1 MNFEFLA
8 QEHTEAESARWSWQ
22 SRASHLRRDV
32 TRQEDLTGKR
42 TSFLIRHALTL
53 EGVTTAEAL
62 ADPKKTKGRAKPL
75 PCLTQE
81 LERAKLFKP
90 AFEVTRLPEFSASI
104 SLQFQLLAPLLTRDD
119 DPFYL
124 FDNPVRK
131 DHVFGVP
138 HLAAASLKGLA
149 ADAFQRGFPHEESWT
164 SLGDKDQTR
173 TMRYRQDNSMAERL
187 FGNASDDP
195 DAFASQAGRL
205 HFSPVW
211 FSHVEYLVMNP
222 TKNDG
227 SGIGT
232 LPIHFEA
239 VASFDER
246 GKPAKADINFFYFNP
261 AGTKD
266 ADEAT
271 ARADLACLI
280 GALAAWWPALGL
292 GAKRLAGY
300 GALEP
305 LSASCSGTGYAD
317 MKKTLEF
324 SGADSWRQL
333 AQRIAQG
340 KA

>member
-8 QEHTEAESARWSWQ
+8 QDHTEAESARWNWQ
-22 SRASHLRRDV
+22 SHASHLRRDV
-32 TRQEDLTGKR
+32 TKPEDLTGKR
-42 TSFLIRHALTL
+42 TAFLIRHAMTL
-53 EGVTTAEAL
+53 EGVTVSEAL
-62 ADPKKTKGRAKPL
+62 ADTRKAKGRAKSLLCP
-75 PCLTQE
+75 TQE
-81 LERAKLFKP
+81 LEKAKLFKS
-90 AFEVTRLPEFSASI
+90 AFDVAQLPEFSAAI
-104 SLQFQLLAPLLTRDD
+104 TLQFQLLAPLLTRDD

-131 DHVFGVP
+131 DHIFGAP

-164 SLGDKDQTR
+164 ALGDKDQTR
-173 TMRYRQDNSMAERL
+173 TMRYRRDNSMAERL

-222 TKNDG
+222 TRNDG

-239 VASFDER
+239 VAPIDER
-246 GKPAKADINFFYFNP
+246 GKPTRADISFFYFNP
-261 AGTKD
+261 AGAKN

-271 ARADLACLI
+271 ARADLACLV
-280 GALAAWWPALGL
+280 GALAAWWPTLGL

-300 GALEP
+300 GAIEP
-305 LSASCSGTGYAD
+305 LSAVCHGTGYMD
-317 MKKTLEF
+317 MKKALEF
-324 SGADSWRQL
+324 SGTDSWKQL
-333 AQRIAQG
+333 AHRIALG
-340 KA
+340 RA